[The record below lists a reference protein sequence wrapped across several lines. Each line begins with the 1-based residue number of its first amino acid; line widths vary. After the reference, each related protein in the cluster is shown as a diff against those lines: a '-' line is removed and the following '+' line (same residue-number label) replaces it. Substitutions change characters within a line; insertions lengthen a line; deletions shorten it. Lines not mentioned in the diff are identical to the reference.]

1 MLVSNDMVCLLM
13 QGEPQDSYS
22 NRGLPVKLLQ
32 KVGAQHLRISFISYH
47 FKFARYIS
55 DLNLVCVCVCVCIY
69 IYDLN
74 LIVYVYVIG
83 MNRML

>member
-47 FKFARYIS
+47 FKFAKYIS
-55 DLNLVCVCVCVCIY
+55 DLNLVIY
-69 IYDLN
+69 IY
-74 LIVYVYVIG
+74 IYIFI
-83 MNRML
+83 